1 MKNKKVSIKIITSAV
16 LIMIMLFNI
25 TSVYASSL
33 ASNYQG
39 TSSEA
44 DNGIKSIIGMVLSG
58 IRIICLAGAVS
69 LLMWMGVKYMLASA
83 SERAD
88 LKKNL
93 IQYAIGA
100 VIMFASS
107 GLLSILKSFVDGS
120 LGTA

>member
-16 LIMIMLFNI
+16 MIMIMLFNVS
-25 TSVYASSL
+25 SVYASL

-39 TSSEA
+39 TASEA
-44 DNGIKSIIGMVLSG
+44 DEGIKSIIGMILSA
-58 IRIICLAGAVS
+58 IRIICLAGAVA
-69 LLMWMGVKYMLASA
+69 LLMWMGVKYMIASA

-107 GLLSILKSFVDGS
+107 GLLTILKSFVDGS
-120 LGTA
+120 LGSA